1 MSVQI
6 LRDEMEPLIPGMVKA
21 QPILNRYEIPYDI
34 EQHIRSLPY
43 HFGYS
48 GFSEAVYYR
57 TYSQTK
63 LDGTKE
69 DFPDTII
76 RVIKGIIS
84 IAKDYRI
91 KHGLEWNE
99 NFWNNIALRFGIAL
113 MNMWILPPGRGLWIS
128 GTEYSYQ
135 RGSVAFNNCGFC
147 SLNEGI
153 IKAACW
159 TMDSLMCGCGIG
171 FDTDSTDEF
180 NRMIIPDENKD
191 KIRYIIHDSREGWVK
206 SLYLLLSS
214 YFDGKYVEF
223 DYSELR
229 NEGVPIR
236 GFGGESSGPEPLRI
250 LHERIRLFIECYIA
264 VRDGAHPY
272 TAIYEMT
279 TKHIAIYPISNTVER
294 PSLEWALSELHKSS
308 QFCGKTYGK
317 SRLICD
323 IFNAIGICVVAGNVR
338 RSSEIALGSATDEE
352 FRNLKNVSLNPERCI
367 ISWMSNNTVCL
378 DKTEDF
384 EMLPQIAARIKDN
397 GEPGIFNRLNAK
409 RFGRIGK
416 REPIGREAEEDK
428 ACVTADTLIMTTQG
442 LKRVDEL
449 IGVKF
454 TTIVFGQEYLSDER
468 GFWCNGNKETFIVIL
483 ENGMRVILTN
493 DHQIYVHD
501 GRQYKWLPVSKIN
514 NELVVLSSNSNLS
527 NFFIEQFRKKIK
539 NIIQNSVQNGSKFI
553 IQRSDNNLDVLQI
566 ELMSY
571 LGINSFLS
579 SEMTYLTVSIEE
591 FKSKINGNNNFEIIL
606 SRVRDIVKYE
616 NENVYDCSIPEEN
629 WFSGNGIV
637 LHNCGVNPCSEI
649 PLESYEYCNLAEIFP
664 TRCNNFEEMK
674 EAAYLATLYASTV
687 SLLTTHW
694 SYSNAVIARNRRIG
708 VSISGITEQIA
719 KTSVTDFTKICRALY
734 KIVRKTNKELAD
746 ECGVPESIRVTT
758 VKPSGTISQLVGV
771 SSGVHHNTYRYCIR
785 RMRIGKTSKLVDILK
800 RAGYSYEID
809 KKAGEGTLIFSFPLF
824 QGEARSAEEVSVWEQ
839 ANNLAL
845 LQREWA
851 DNCVSCTLYFKPD
864 QNNGNLIEEKL
875 AKIEELSKTGIEL
888 TDILDVIKECK
899 PIVDKIKKNQ
909 AIEEGTNLEH
919 VLAHFA
925 PIVKSLSALPHTEE
939 GVYEQAPY
947 ESITEE
953 KYYELIQNIKP
964 LNMSGF
970 DEDAIGTRGCDGD
983 KCDLRSYLLGK

>member
-6 LRDEMEPLIPGMVKA
+6 LKDETEPIIPGMVKA
-21 QPILNRYEIPYDI
+21 QPILNRYEIPHDI
-34 EQHIRSLPY
+34 EQQIRLIPY
-43 HFGYS
+43 RFGYS

-63 LDGTKE
+63 SDGTKE
-69 DFPDTII
+69 DFPDTVI
-76 RVIKGIIS
+76 RVIKGIVS
-84 IAKDYRI
+84 IAKDFRI
-91 KHGLEWNE
+91 KHGLLWEE
-99 NFWNNIALRFGIAL
+99 ERWNNIALRFGIAL

-171 FDTDSTDEF
+171 FDTDATDEF
-180 NRMIIPDENKD
+180 DRMIIPDSNGD

-206 SLYLLLSS
+206 SVYLLLFS
-214 YFDGKYVEF
+214 YFGEKYVDF

-229 NEGVPIR
+229 SEGVPIR
-236 GFGGESSGPEPLRI
+236 GFGGESSGSEPLRI
-250 LHERIRLFIECYIA
+250 LHERIRLFIECYINSKIIG
-264 VRDGAHPY
+264 VY
-272 TAIYEMT
+272 QAIIEMT
-279 TKHIAIYPISNTVER
+279 IKHINIYPISNTVER
-294 PSLEWALSELHKSS
+294 PSLEWALSELYNISPEK
-308 QFCGKTYGK
+308 KTYDT

-323 IFNAIGICVVAGNVR
+323 IFNAIGICIVAGNVR
-338 RSSEIALGSATDEE
+338 RSSEIALGSATDDE
-352 FRNLKNVSLNPERCI
+352 FRNLKNIAINPERCI

-384 EMLPQIAARIKDN
+384 EMLPEIASRIKDN

-409 RFGRIGK
+409 RFGRIGR

-428 ACVTADTLIMTTQG
+428 AIGLNPCITGDSLVLIENGEM
-442 LKRVDEL
+442 RVDQL
-449 IGVKF
+449 IGYQFKVDL
-454 TTIVFGQEYLSDER
+454 FGEIYCSTME
-468 GFWCNGNKETFIVIL
+468 GFWSNGIKQVYNIIL
-483 ENGMRVILTN
+483 ENGSSLKATS
-493 DHQIYVHD
+493 DHKFMVWDSRKHNECNIGEMTKLQDITDFSNQFV
-501 GRQYKWLPVSKIN
+501 VSN
-514 NELVVLSSNSNLS
+514 NEKGKLAVLS
-527 NFFIEQFRKKIK
+527 IEYY
-539 NIIQNSVQNGSKFI
+539 G
-553 IQRSDNNLDVLQI
+553 
-566 ELMSY
+566 
-571 LGINSFLS
+571 
-579 SEMTYLTVSIEE
+579 EE
-591 FKSKINGNNNFEIIL
+591 E
-606 SRVRDIVKYE
+606 
-616 NENVYDCSIPEEN
+616 VYDCSIPGPN
-629 WFSGNGIV
+629 QFIANGMLIS
-637 LHNCGVNPCSEI
+637 NCGEI
-649 PLESYEYCNLAEIFP
+649 ALESYEYCNLAEIFP
-664 TRCNNFEEMK
+664 TRCNTFEEMK

-708 VSISGITEQIA
+708 VSISGITEQIS
-719 KTSVTDFTKICRALY
+719 KTSVTDFTKLSRSLY

-785 RMRIGKTSKLVDILK
+785 RMRIGSTSKLVDILK
-800 RAGYSYEID
+800 NAGYSYEID
-809 KKAGEGTLIFSFPLF
+809 KKAGENTLIFSFPLF
-824 QGEARSAEEVSVWEQ
+824 QGESRAAEEVSVWEQ
-839 ANNLAL
+839 ANNLSL

-864 QNNGNLIEEKL
+864 QNNGNAIEEKL
-875 AKIEELSKTGIEL
+875 AEIEFIISE
-888 TDILDVIKECK
+888 LDVEGSGIISTIKNNVDKVISECK
-899 PIVDKIKKNQ
+899 PLIDKIKKQQ

-953 KYYELIQNIKP
+953 QYIELSSRIKP
-964 LNMSGF
+964 LNMLGF
-970 DEDAIGTRGCDGD
+970 NEESVGTRGCDGD
-983 KCDLRSYLLGK
+983 KCDFRAYLSGK